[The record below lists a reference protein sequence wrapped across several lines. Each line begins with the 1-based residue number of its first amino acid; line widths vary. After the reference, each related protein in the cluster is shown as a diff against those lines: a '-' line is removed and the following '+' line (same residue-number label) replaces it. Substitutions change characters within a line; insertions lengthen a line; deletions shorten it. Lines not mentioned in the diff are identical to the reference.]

1 MTWATGYM
9 LGITTGLCLQV
20 AAVAA
25 ERRRTRQKL
34 TTLVQD
40 GTLRVTDRSGHFLNG
55 EQLVYALDQAIRTP
69 APATASSPSW

>member
-40 GTLRVTDRSGHFLNG
+40 ARCASRT
-55 EQLVYALDQAIRTP
+55 AQAI
-69 APATASSPSW
+69 S